1 MTRLPNSDQLRERI
15 HVLFGVAPP
24 PEAQDQPN
32 SPYAAPDTHIEEFD
46 IPLPTANGAPVE
58 PEQAEAIWL
67 AAPNPAFGGRCPRNL
82 IDGTDEERAF
92 LASFLSS
99 IEDGA
104 FS

>member
-1 MTRLPNSDQLRERI
+1 MSGPPNGDQLRERI

-24 PEAQDQPN
+24 PEVPYDYD
-32 SPYAAPDTHIEEFD
+32 SPYAAPDANIEEFD
-46 IPLPTANGAPVE
+46 IQFPTADGAPVE
-58 PEQAEAIWL
+58 PEKAEAIWL
-67 AAPNPAFGGRCPRNL
+67 ATPSPVFGGRCPRNL

-92 LASFLSS
+92 LASILSS